1 MIPNNSIIGKEPRS
15 QHLDLGGRRTRQ
27 TIHQVE
33 QTHLGQG
40 QQWLEKQQL
49 GQQRRPKKLQPR
61 HLQQQKLQLLLRG
74 EAAAAAERDVLD
86 VPPLEVEPP
95 PPSPP
100 STSTRRY
107 AILKKHYNL
116 CN

>member
-1 MIPNNSIIGKEPRS
+1 VAREAAARAAKEAQEAVAKAS
-15 QHLDLGGRRTRQ
+15 VA
-27 TIHQVE
+27 VE
-33 QTHLGQG
+33 V
-40 QQWLEKQQL
+40 
-49 GQQRRPKKLQPR
+49 
-61 HLQQQKLQLLLRG
+61 
-74 EAAAAAERDVLD
+74 AAAAERDVLD